1 VIVKLSET
9 KLIQALTRELRSY
22 DGMERT
28 PNHVRCVLL
37 KCKTNRKH
45 TTLTLSAFICRL
57 LDDPDLLA
65 KFADEMKLPDQ
76 DKIPTSAE
84 LGL

>member
-1 VIVKLSET
+1 MNLSET
-9 KLIQALTRELRSY
+9 KLIQALTRELRSF

-28 PNHVRCVLL
+28 PNHVRIVLM
-37 KCKTNRKH
+37 KCKTSKKYA
-45 TTLTLSAFICRL
+45 TLTLSSFICKL

-76 DKIPTSAE
+76 DRIPTSAE

>member
-1 VIVKLSET
+1 VKLSET
-9 KLIQALTRELRSY
+9 KLIQALTRELRSF

-28 PNHVRCVLL
+28 PNHVRIVLM
-37 KCKTNRKH
+37 KCKTSKKYA
-45 TTLTLSAFICRL
+45 TLTLSSFICKL

-76 DKIPTSAE
+76 DRIPTSAE

>member
-1 VIVKLSET
+1 MKLSET
-9 KLIQALTRELRSY
+9 KLIQALTRELRSF

-28 PNHVRCVLL
+28 PNHIRIVLK
-37 KCKTNRKH
+37 KCKTSKKYA
-45 TTLTLSAFICRL
+45 TLTLSSFICKL

-76 DKIPTSAE
+76 DRIPTSAE

>member
-1 VIVKLSET
+1 MKLSET

-28 PNHVRCVLL
+28 PNHVRTVLL
-37 KCKTNRKH
+37 KCKTSKRFA
-45 TTLTLSAFICRL
+45 TLTLTSFICRL
-57 LDDPDLLA
+57 LDDPDLMA
-65 KFADEMKLPDQ
+65 RFADEMRLPDQ
-76 DKIPTSAE
+76 DRIPSSAE

>member
-1 VIVKLSET
+1 MKLSET
-9 KLIQALTRELRSY
+9 KLIQALTRELRSF

-28 PNHVRCVLL
+28 PSDVRFVLM
-37 KCKTNRKH
+37 KCKTSKKYA
-45 TTLTLSAFICRL
+45 TLTLSSFICRL
-57 LDDPDLLA
+57 LGDPDLLA

>member
-1 VIVKLSET
+1 MKLSET
-9 KLIQALTRELRSY
+9 KLIQALTRELRSF

-28 PNHVRCVLL
+28 PNHVRIVLM
-37 KCKTNRKH
+37 KCKTSKKYA
-45 TTLTLSAFICRL
+45 TLTLSSFICKL

-76 DKIPTSAE
+76 DRIPTSAE

>member
-1 VIVKLSET
+1 MKLSET
-9 KLIQALTRELRSY
+9 KLIQALTRELRSF

-28 PNHVRCVLL
+28 PNHVSIVLM
-37 KCKTNRKH
+37 KCKTSKKYA
-45 TTLTLSAFICRL
+45 TLTLSSFICKL

-76 DKIPTSAE
+76 DRIPTSAE

>member
-1 VIVKLSET
+1 
-9 KLIQALTRELRSY
+9 
-22 DGMERT
+22 
-28 PNHVRCVLL
+28 
-37 KCKTNRKH
+37 
-45 TTLTLSAFICRL
+45 LTLSAFICRL

>member
-1 VIVKLSET
+1 MELSET

-28 PNHVRCVLL
+28 PNHVRTVLL
-37 KCKTNRKH
+37 KCKASTKH
-45 TTLTLSAFICRL
+45 VTLTVSAFICRL

-65 KFADEMKLPDQ
+65 KFADEMRLPDQ
-76 DKIPTSAE
+76 DKIPSSAE

>member
-1 VIVKLSET
+1 MKLSET
-9 KLIQALTRELRSY
+9 KLIQALTRELRSF

-28 PNHVRCVLL
+28 PNHVRIVLM
-37 KCKTNRKH
+37 KCKTSKKYA
-45 TTLTLSAFICRL
+45 TLTLSSFICKL

>member
-1 VIVKLSET
+1 MNLSET

-28 PNHVRCVLL
+28 PNHVRMVLT
-37 KCKTNRKH
+37 KCKTAKRFA
-45 TTLTLSAFICRL
+45 TLTMSAFICRL

-65 KFADEMKLPDQ
+65 KFADEMRLPDQ
-76 DKIPTSAE
+76 DTIPSSAE